1 MTSELNTTEQM
12 EMKVFPKGQVVIPV
26 MLRKKYNIDIGDNI
40 QVIPAENGILLKP
53 KPKTKKPESITDN
66 LFGIFKNYARNN
78 KKIDKKDI
86 LNATE
91 NGFIEGWEK

>member
-1 MTSELNTTEQM
+1 MASASKSIGKM

-40 QVIPAENGILLKP
+40 QAVPSENGILLKP
-53 KPKTKKPESITDN
+53 LPKSKKPQSLTDD
-66 LFGIFKNYARNN
+66 LFGIFKKYSGDS
-78 KKIDKKDI
+78 KKISKKDI

-91 NGFIEGWEK
+91 KGFIKGWEK

>member
-1 MTSELNTTEQM
+1 MTTELNTTEKM

-66 LFGIFKNYARNN
+66 LFGIFKNYTRSS

-91 NGFIEGWEK
+91 NGFIEGWKK